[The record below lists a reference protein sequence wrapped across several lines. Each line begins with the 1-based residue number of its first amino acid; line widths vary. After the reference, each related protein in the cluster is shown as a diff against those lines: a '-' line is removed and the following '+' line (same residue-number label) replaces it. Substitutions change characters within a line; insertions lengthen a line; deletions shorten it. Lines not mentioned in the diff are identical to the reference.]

1 MQTYRR
7 EKVWKT
13 GNVYSY
19 NFQELLI
26 KQKRSEI
33 NSELTYVYI
42 EISTYINLSGI
53 KFEALVHISI
63 HWFGCTSLIE
73 TIDV

>member
-13 GNVYSY
+13 GNVYS
-19 NFQELLI
+19 NDFQELLI

-33 NSELTYVYI
+33 NSELTYVYK

-53 KFEALVHISI
+53 NFEALVHIST
-63 HWFGCTSLIE
+63 H
-73 TIDV
+73 